1 MRKSI
6 IPKSWNISDTIRK
19 RVGEGV
25 GRQRLIAEDGE
36 LLVVLHKVPTAADKG
51 AREGALFWFDGVGN
65 WKSTP
70 SSGGRS
76 ELRTCVESYMKRIT
90 ELDAALELAEGPVAI
105 HDVID
110 EAAPAARA
118 GRHVQQVLSEL
129 RKALPDDL
137 EILAIRDLAVEV
149 ERAGDLL
156 MQDAK
161 SSLDFMIA
169 KSAASQATEAMKAAN
184 EARKLN
190 RLAAFFF
197 PLMTIAAVFGMNKPS
212 EILENSMIWG
222 VVAVGL
228 FLGSIVCSMLK
239 RPK

>member
-1 MRKSI
+1 
-6 IPKSWNISDTIRK
+6 
-19 RVGEGV
+19 
-25 GRQRLIAEDGE
+25 
-36 LLVVLHKVPTAADKG
+36 
-51 AREGALFWFDGVGN
+51 
-65 WKSTP
+65 
-70 SSGGRS
+70 
-76 ELRTCVESYMKRIT
+76 MKRIT

-184 EARKLN
+184 EAKKLN

-212 EILENSMIWG
+212 EILENSMIWV